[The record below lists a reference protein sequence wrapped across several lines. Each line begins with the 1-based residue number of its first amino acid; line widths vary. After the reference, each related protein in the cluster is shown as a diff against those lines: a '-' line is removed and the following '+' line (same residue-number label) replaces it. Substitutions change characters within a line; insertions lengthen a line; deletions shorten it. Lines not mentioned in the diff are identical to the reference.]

1 LQAFAG
7 KKNCMAE
14 LDRPETPEGYFRSR
28 NHISAKRSAK
38 SSPNNSHKLE
48 YKTVSATF

>member
-1 LQAFAG
+1 MSTRNSIRKRHLILQAFAG

-28 NHISAKRSAK
+28 NHNIGKKIGKNLA
-38 SSPNNSHKLE
+38 
-48 YKTVSATF
+48 